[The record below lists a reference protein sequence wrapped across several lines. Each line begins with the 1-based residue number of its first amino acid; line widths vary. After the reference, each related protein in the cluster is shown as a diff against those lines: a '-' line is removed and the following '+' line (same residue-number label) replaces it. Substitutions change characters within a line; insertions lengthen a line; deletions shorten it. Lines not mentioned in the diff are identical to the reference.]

1 MHVYKQIY
9 NIYTNIQST
18 SSKGKCFAQKEIG
31 QRKKGVLKKN
41 RACQY
46 IWEISKVHFKGVLFI
61 IFPDWICI
69 YTSIVWSGGKVEGLE
84 SEEKRKKRKRG
95 ICG

>member
-46 IWEISKVHFKGVLFI
+46 I
-61 IFPDWICI
+61 
-69 YTSIVWSGGKVEGLE
+69 
-84 SEEKRKKRKRG
+84 
-95 ICG
+95 